1 VCRGAHHAQQT
12 ATQLLRATAS
22 QRIFEM
28 KFLRAVLSHCL
39 QSGAA
44 VHEEWLQQA
53 EGKEGGCQVRC
64 ICALGFCTFREQ
76 TAA

>member
-1 VCRGAHHAQQT
+1 LQVFAQK
-12 ATQLLRATAS
+12 AAMQLLRATAS
-22 QRIFEM
+22 QRIFEI
-28 KFLRAVLSHCL
+28 KCLRAMLSHCL

-53 EGKEGGCQVRC
+53 EGKEGRCQVRRF
-64 ICALGFCTFREQ
+64 CAHEQ